1 MNNQISYEEDK
12 VTHEPIAILEGRFL
26 IGDLM
31 EVIHELGERTGRMPA
46 TVITGSIEVMS
57 IVSSETGLPMVELQ
71 SAAFDKPLQMDHAQA
86 FEFAHVLMEA
96 TVTAIQ
102 DSIVFGWITSE
113 LGIPKEQTAQMLAAL
128 RDYRGRLLSNGH
140 REQGNGDEP
149 TRDS

>member
-12 VTHEPIAILEGRFL
+12 VTHDPIAILDGRFL

-31 EVIHELGERTGRMPA
+31 KVIHELGERTGRMPA

-71 SAAFDKPLQMDHAQA
+71 SAAFDKPLQMDYAQA

-96 TVTAIQ
+96 TATSIQ
-102 DSIVFGWITSE
+102 DSIFFGFISGE
-113 LGIPKEQTAQMLAAL
+113 LGIPKEQTAQMLHAF
-128 RDYRGRLLSNGH
+128 RDYRGRLLSPGRSNQEG
-140 REQGNGDEP
+140 E
-149 TRDS
+149 